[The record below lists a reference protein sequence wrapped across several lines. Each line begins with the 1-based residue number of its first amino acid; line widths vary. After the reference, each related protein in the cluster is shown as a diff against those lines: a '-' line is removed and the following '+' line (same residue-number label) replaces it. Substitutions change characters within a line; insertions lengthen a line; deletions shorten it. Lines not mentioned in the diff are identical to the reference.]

1 MHDEH
6 GYYDPAWDG
15 GPDISDYDRDLMGY
29 WDEADDYDREY
40 DMRAEMD
47 DLDSDWYPDWDEPTG
62 EDIGILV
69 LINERM
75 YDSPDFLPDFDSL
88 CDDIPF

>member
-1 MHDEH
+1 MYDEY
-6 GYYDPAWDG
+6 GYYDPGWDG
-15 GPDISDYDRDLMGY
+15 DPDFSDSYLS
-29 WDEADDYDREY
+29 DDSDREY

-47 DLDSDWYPDWDEPTG
+47 DLDSDWYPDFEEPIG